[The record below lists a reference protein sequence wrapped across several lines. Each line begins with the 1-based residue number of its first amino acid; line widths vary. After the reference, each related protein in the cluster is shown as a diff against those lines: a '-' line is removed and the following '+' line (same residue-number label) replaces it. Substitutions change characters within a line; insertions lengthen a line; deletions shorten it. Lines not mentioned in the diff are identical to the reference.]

1 MATTSNSTTTT
12 TNAPTVKAT
21 AQSKASMLKAF
32 RATSD
37 VENFYRFIHEN
48 SLRHEAKVLLEKVL
62 EKVKKSGGYNKKKS
76 VN

>member
-1 MATTSNSTTTT
+1 MSASTNSTSTNTT
-12 TNAPTVKAT
+12 AKST

-32 RATSD
+32 RGTSD

-76 VN
+76 LN